1 MEENLLFSKDNMEF
15 NLDKFNGDNN
25 ILYIT
30 GLCGSGKS
38 TIIKKYAEKYNA
50 EQLEFDAITSA
61 LTKGLDNLNKNKI
74 HPIILEYLTTQNPT
88 KLKNFSDANFGNEC
102 VKFLDWFEKK
112 VYGNGKLYI
121 LEGMQIF
128 LCFDPKRFIGKPMVV
143 MGTSVAKSMY
153 RNVSRKY
160 KRTGDIQK
168 TFKHFIATL
177 NRTNIIIKNDRQIS
191 ELVDVISESYNHYIT
206 LNINNNMSNG
216 LYGFRDNV
224 SSISFDNNHLK
235 RVNHKLQQVEES
247 CIDKENT
254 TEIKIG
260 YNGDIKP
267 IINKNSNQGAFLLWN
282 KKDSIN
288 TLLESI
294 SKEWF
299 DSKLTIDDFHIIG
312 GDNNVW

>member
-1 MEENLLFSKDNMEF
+1 MIQRHKRNKSRNVNLKEEIKELPDMIKYYLEDE
-15 NLDKFNGDNN
+15 KF
-25 ILYIT
+25 
-30 GLCGSGKS
+30 
-38 TIIKKYAEKYNA
+38 
-50 EQLEFDAITSA
+50 
-61 LTKGLDNLNKNKI
+61 LNKFKNKV
-74 HPIILEYLTTQNPT
+74 
-88 KLKNFSDANFGNEC
+88 LKEGAE
-102 VKFLDWFEKK
+102 VK
-112 VYGNGKLYI
+112 
-121 LEGMQIF
+121 
-128 LCFDPKRFIGKPMVV
+128 
-143 MGTSVAKSMY
+143 
-153 RNVSRKY
+153 
-160 KRTGDIQK
+160 
-168 TFKHFIATL
+168 
-177 NRTNIIIKNDRQIS
+177 
-191 ELVDVISESYNHYIT
+191 ESYNHYIT
-206 LNINNNMSNG
+206 LNINNNMNNG
-216 LYGFRDNV
+216 LYGFRDNI